1 MPGHVVVAPDKFKG
15 SLGAAAVAL
24 AVADGLR
31 AAVPG
36 IDAREHP
43 VADGGDGT
51 VEAAMSAGF
60 ARKEVP
66 CTGPTGDA
74 VTAALAVRD
83 EIAVVELAEAS
94 GLRRL
99 PGGRLAATTAT
110 SRGTGE
116 LIRAALDLGCRQV
129 VLGLGGSA
137 CTDGGAGMIQALG
150 GRLLDAAGA
159 ELALGGASLADLDR
173 LDLSGFDPRVAG
185 TEFVVASDVDN
196 PLLGPYGTAAVYG
209 PQKGAS
215 AAEVA
220 LLDAALARWAAAAR
234 AATGVDAASVAGAGA
249 AGGVGFAAVVF
260 LGAELRSGIEY
271 LLDLLE
277 VRSALPGAR
286 GGLAGRA
293 DAARQGARRGGG
305 RGQGRRR
312 AGRRGRRPQHV
323 AGVGARV
330 RRHRAG
336 LHLVRDRGGPRAQH
350 ARAGAAAASPCRP
363 HRGRLAG
370 RWPVMPGDPE
380 VKGFDLVVRAPR
392 VVTAAGE
399 VPRCVA
405 VRDGRVAAIEPL
417 AAALSGERTVTLPDS
432 EVLLPGLADTH
443 VHVNEPGRTEWEGF
457 ATATRAAAAG
467 GITTIL
473 DMPLNSIPPTV
484 DVAALEVKRKAAEG
498 NVHVDVGFWGG
509 AIPGNLG
516 ELRSLHDAGVFGFKC
531 FLLHSGVDE
540 FPHLDAEQLDEY
552 LGVLSTF
559 PALLLVHAEDSQA
572 VLRAPSAHGERY
584 ADFLASRPRGAENVA
599 IAHVIESGRWTG
611 ASVHVLHLSS
621 SDALPMLRSARR
633 DGVRISAET
642 CPHYL
647 VFAAEEIRDGAT
659 EFKCCPPIREAENRE
674 QLWQGL
680 GDGVI
685 DFVVSD

>member
-196 PLLGPYGTAAVYG
+196 PLLGPYGAAAVYG

-234 AATGVDAASVAGAGA
+234 AATGVDAAGVPGAGA

-286 GGLAGRA
+286 LVVTGEGSLDEQTLRGKAPAGVAAAARAAGVPAVAVAGRNTLPASVLESAGIARAYTLSEIEEDPERSMREPVPLLRCLAGRIAA
-293 DAARQGARRGGG
+293 DWLGGG
-305 RGQGRRR
+305 
-312 AGRRGRRPQHV
+312 P
-323 AGVGARV
+323 
-330 RRHRAG
+330 
-336 LHLVRDRGGPRAQH
+336 
-350 ARAGAAAASPCRP
+350 
-363 HRGRLAG
+363 
-370 RWPVMPGDPE
+370 
-380 VKGFDLVVRAPR
+380 
-392 VVTAAGE
+392 
-399 VPRCVA
+399 
-405 VRDGRVAAIEPL
+405 
-417 AAALSGERTVTLPDS
+417 
-432 EVLLPGLADTH
+432 
-443 VHVNEPGRTEWEGF
+443 
-457 ATATRAAAAG
+457 
-467 GITTIL
+467 
-473 DMPLNSIPPTV
+473 
-484 DVAALEVKRKAAEG
+484 
-498 NVHVDVGFWGG
+498 
-509 AIPGNLG
+509 
-516 ELRSLHDAGVFGFKC
+516 
-531 FLLHSGVDE
+531 
-540 FPHLDAEQLDEY
+540 
-552 LGVLSTF
+552 
-559 PALLLVHAEDSQA
+559 
-572 VLRAPSAHGERY
+572 
-584 ADFLASRPRGAENVA
+584 
-599 IAHVIESGRWTG
+599 
-611 ASVHVLHLSS
+611 
-621 SDALPMLRSARR
+621 
-633 DGVRISAET
+633 
-642 CPHYL
+642 
-647 VFAAEEIRDGAT
+647 
-659 EFKCCPPIREAENRE
+659 
-674 QLWQGL
+674 
-680 GDGVI
+680 
-685 DFVVSD
+685 